1 MSAPRSSPRVLIV
14 DDEADL
20 RELLEIT
27 LLKMGLDVDSAENLA
42 QARAYLAQ
50 AQGPADAGGSGGN
63 GGNGGNG
70 GAAGPGPYALVLT
83 DMRLPDGLGL
93 ELVREV
99 SATFRNTPIAVV
111 TAYGSADNAVVAL
124 KAGAFDYISK
134 PVALDQLRVMVQS
147 ALRLNAPPAETP
159 GAAPREASR
168 LKGESAVMQALRAQ
182 IARLARSMAPIA
194 INGESGSGKELA
206 AREIHAQS
214 SRAGKPFIAVNCG
227 AIPEALMEAE
237 FFGYRKGAFTGAADE
252 RDGFF
257 QAANGGTLMLDEVAD
272 LPLAMQVKL
281 LRAIQER
288 RVRKIGATA
297 EEAVDVRIISATHK
311 NLEQLVEQGAFR
323 QDLFYRLNVIE
334 LSLPPLR
341 ERADDLGVL
350 TDAILA
356 RLGTFDQKVVL
367 GPGVL
372 DALRGYAFPG
382 NVRELENILER
393 ALAFA
398 NDGVIEVRDLALKGN
413 RAADMPPGYVPPPA
427 ELRADAAAAPAGAA
441 QAAPVRAPSAV
452 PQGFMPLPGAPER
465 TAPPAGAYPAGAHP
479 TGTHPAGIHPAGANP
494 AGAPAAP
501 AASVAHAA
509 HVTPA
514 SDGAGAA
521 ARPAPPLPPLDALPS
536 NLPDY
541 LAQVERDIIMRALAQ
556 TQYNRTQAASLLGI
570 SFRQLRYQMQKLN
583 IQEPEA

>member
-1 MSAPRSSPRVLIV
+1 MRCSTTNTASTPVAISAARARPAAVSSSPLRIRRRRSRRRRHDARARHQKGCSMSACPRVLVV

-20 RELLEIT
+20 RELLELT
-27 LLKMGLDVDSAENLA
+27 LLKMGLDVDSAATLA
-42 QARAYLAQ
+42 QARGLLATPEREYQ
-50 AQGPADAGGSGGN
+50 
-63 GGNGGNG
+63 
-70 GAAGPGPYALVLT
+70 LVLT

-99 SATFRNTPIAVV
+99 SAAYKNTPIAVV
-111 TAYGSADNAVVAL
+111 TAFGSADNAVIAL

-147 ALRLNAPPAETP
+147 ALRLNAPAVAQAPSARPAH
-159 GAAPREASR
+159 SR
-168 LKGESAVMQALRAQ
+168 LKGESAVIQSLRAQ

-194 INGESGSGKELA
+194 ITGESGSGKELA
-206 AREIHAQS
+206 AREVHALS
-214 SRAGKPFIAVNCG
+214 SRADKPFIAVNCG

-297 EEAVDVRIISATHK
+297 EEPVDVRIISATHK
-311 NLEQLVEQGAFR
+311 NLAQCVEQGSFR

-341 ERADDLGVL
+341 ERLDDLAVL
-350 TDAILA
+350 TGAILD
-356 RLGTFDQKVVL
+356 RLGTFEHQVRL
-367 GPGVL
+367 GEGVL
-372 DALRGYAFPG
+372 DALRGYSFPG

-398 NDGVIEVRDLALKGN
+398 NDGVIEVADLALKGA
-413 RAADMPPGYVPPPA
+413 RMVEASAPPPTPAAPALQPAAGEAAAFGPAPSSPPPPPQPQAPSDVPPPA
-427 ELRADAAAAPAGAA
+427 DTP
-441 QAAPVRAPSAV
+441 PS
-452 PQGFMPLPGAPER
+452 LP
-465 TAPPAGAYPAGAHP
+465 H
-479 TGTHPAGIHPAGANP
+479 
-494 AGAPAAP
+494 
-501 AASVAHAA
+501 
-509 HVTPA
+509 
-514 SDGAGAA
+514 
-521 ARPAPPLPPLDALPS
+521 LDA
-536 NLPDY
+536 
-541 LAQVERDIIMRALAQ
+541 
-556 TQYNRTQAASLLGI
+556 
-570 SFRQLRYQMQKLN
+570 
-583 IQEPEA
+583 

>member
-1 MSAPRSSPRVLIV
+1 MTSPRVLVV

-27 LLKMGLDVDSAENLA
+27 LLKMGLDVDSTETLQHARQLFAENEY
-42 QARAYLAQ
+42 Q
-50 AQGPADAGGSGGN
+50 
-63 GGNGGNG
+63 
-70 GAAGPGPYALVLT
+70 LVLT

-93 ELVREV
+93 ELVRDV
-99 SATFRNTPIAVV
+99 SASGKNIPIAVV
-111 TAYGSADNAVVAL
+111 TAFGSAENAVVAL
-124 KAGAFDYISK
+124 KAGAFDYVSK
-134 PVALDQLRVMVQS
+134 PVQLDQLRVLVQS
-147 ALRLNAPPAETP
+147 ALRVTDSAPA
-159 GAAPREASR
+159 AAPARGQQQSR
-168 LKGESAVMQALRAQ
+168 LRGNSAAIQSLRAQ

-214 SRAGKPFIAVNCG
+214 SRADKPFIAVNCG

-297 EEAVDVRIISATHK
+297 EEPVDVRIISATHK
-311 NLEQLVEQGAFR
+311 NLEKLVEAGQFR

-334 LSLPPLR
+334 LRLAPLR
-341 ERADDLGVL
+341 ERLDDLEELVG
-350 TDAILA
+350 AILA
-356 RLGTFDQKVVL
+356 RLGSFEHKAVL

-372 DALRGYAFPG
+372 DVLKTYSFPG

-393 ALAFA
+393 ALAFS
-398 NDGVIEVRDLALKGN
+398 NDGVISAEDLALKGG
-413 RAADMPPGYVPPPA
+413 AMPPAVPA
-427 ELRADAAAAPAGAA
+427 V
-441 QAAPVRAPSAV
+441 APV
-452 PQGFMPLPGAPER
+452 
-465 TAPPAGAYPAGAHP
+465 PA
-479 TGTHPAGIHPAGANP
+479 I
-494 AGAPAAP
+494 PAAP
-501 AASVAHAA
+501 EAASEPE
-509 HVTPA
+509 PA
-514 SDGAGAA
+514 PAPE
-521 ARPAPPLPPLDALPS
+521 PAPPETPAMPPLPVLDILPS
-536 NLPDY
+536 NLPAY
-541 LAQVERDIIMRALAQ
+541 LEAVEREIITRALTQ
-556 TQYNRTQAASLLGI
+556 THYNRTQAAQLLGI

-583 IQEPEA
+583 IQDPG

>member
-1 MSAPRSSPRVLIV
+1 MRSPRVLVV

-27 LLKMGLDVDSAENLA
+27 LLKMGLDVDSAESLA
-42 QARAYLAQ
+42 EARRR
-50 AQGPADAGGSGGN
+50 
-63 GGNGGNG
+63 
-70 GAAGPGPYALVLT
+70 YAESDYSLVLT

-99 SATFRNTPIAVV
+99 SASGKNVPIAVV
-111 TAYGSADNAVVAL
+111 TAFGSAENAVVAL
-124 KAGAFDYISK
+124 KAGAFDYVSK
-134 PVALDQLRVMVQS
+134 PVQLDQLRVMVQS
-147 ALRLNAPPAETP
+147 ALKLSDAPA
-159 GAAPREASR
+159 GAAPDKPSTTSR
-168 LKGESAVMQALRAQ
+168 LRGNSAAIQALRAQ
-182 IARLARSMAPIA
+182 IGRLARSMAPIA

-214 SRAGKPFIAVNCG
+214 SRADKAFIAVNCG

-297 EEAVDVRIISATHK
+297 EEPVDVRIISATHK
-311 NLEQLVEQGAFR
+311 NLEKLVEAGLFR

-334 LSLPPLR
+334 LRLAPLR
-341 ERADDLGVL
+341 ERLDDLEEL
-350 TDAILA
+350 TEAILA
-356 RLGTFDQKVVL
+356 RLGSFEHKVSL

-393 ALAFA
+393 ALAFS
-398 NDGVIEVRDLALKGN
+398 NDGVINIEDLALKGG
-413 RAADMPPGYVPPPA
+413 AAPVPPPA
-427 ELRADAAAAPAGAA
+427 API
-441 QAAPVRAPSAV
+441 APAPSA
-452 PQGFMPLPGAPER
+452 
-465 TAPPAGAYPAGAHP
+465 PAVAAV
-479 TGTHPAGIHPAGANP
+479 
-494 AGAPAAP
+494 PAAP
-501 AASVAHAA
+501 APV
-509 HVTPA
+509 VTPA
-514 SDGAGAA
+514 PLAVPEVA
-521 ARPAPPLPPLDALPS
+521 PTMPPLPQFDVLPS
-536 NLPDY
+536 DLPAY
-541 LAQVERDIIMRALAQ
+541 LAAIERDIITRALAQ
-556 TQYNRTQAASLLGI
+556 TSYNRTQAAQLLGI

-583 IQEPEA
+583 IQEPEC

>member
-1 MSAPRSSPRVLIV
+1 MSAHTPRSPRILVV

-20 RELLEIT
+20 RELLELT
-27 LLKMGLDVDSAENLA
+27 LLKMGLDVDSAATLGE
-42 QARAYLAQ
+42 ARALLAGTEYQ
-50 AQGPADAGGSGGN
+50 
-63 GGNGGNG
+63 
-70 GAAGPGPYALVLT
+70 LVLT

-93 ELVREV
+93 ELVREI
-99 SATFRNTPIAVV
+99 AAACKNTPVAVV
-111 TAYGSADNAVVAL
+111 TAFGSADNAVVAL

-134 PVALDQLRVMVQS
+134 PVALDQLRLMVQS
-147 ALRLNAPPAETP
+147 ALRLNAEPAAGQAPT
-159 GAAPREASR
+159 AAPTASR
-168 LKGESAVMQALRAQ
+168 LRGESAVIQALRAQ

-214 SRAGKPFIAVNCG
+214 SRAAQPFIAVNCG

-252 RDGFF
+252 REGFF

-297 EEAVDVRIISATHK
+297 EEPVDVRIISATHK
-311 NLEQLVEQGAFR
+311 NLAQCVEQGSFR

-341 ERADDLGVL
+341 ERLDDLGVL

-356 RLGTFDQKVVL
+356 RLGTFENRVVL
-367 GPGVL
+367 GQGVL
-372 DALRGYAFPG
+372 AALRGYSFPG

-398 NDGVIEVRDLALKGN
+398 DDGVIEVGDLSLKGA
-413 RAADMPPGYVPPPA
+413 RMAEAALPLSVPSAPTAADGPIA
-427 ELRADAAAAPAGAA
+427 
-441 QAAPVRAPSAV
+441 
-452 PQGFMPLPGAPER
+452 PGAP
-465 TAPPAGAYPAGAHP
+465 
-479 TGTHPAGIHPAGANP
+479 
-494 AGAPAAP
+494 
-501 AASVAHAA
+501 V
-509 HVTPA
+509 VT
-514 SDGAGAA
+514 
-521 ARPAPPLPPLDALPS
+521 PPLPEALPA

-541 LAQVERDIIMRALAQ
+541 LIQVERDIILRALAQ
-556 TQYNRTQAASLLGI
+556 TQFNRTQAAQLLGI

>member
-1 MSAPRSSPRVLIV
+1 MSSPRVLVV

-27 LLKMGLDVDSAENLA
+27 LLKMGLDVDSAATLQE
-42 QARAYLAQ
+42 ARGLF
-50 AQGPADAGGSGGN
+50 
-63 GGNGGNG
+63 
-70 GAAGPGPYALVLT
+70 AAGDYQLVLT

-99 SATFRNTPIAVV
+99 SASGRNTPIAVV
-111 TAYGSADNAVVAL
+111 TAFGSADNAVVAL
-124 KAGAFDYISK
+124 KAGAFDYVSK
-134 PVALDQLRVMVQS
+134 PVQLDQLRVMVQS
-147 ALRLNAPPAETP
+147 ALKLDSASAPAV
-159 GAAPREASR
+159 PRGEPVDSR
-168 LKGESAVMQALRAQ
+168 LKGDSAAMQALRAQ

-194 INGESGSGKELA
+194 ITGESGSGKEVA

-214 SRAGKPFIAVNCG
+214 SRADQPFVAVNCG

-297 EEAVDVRIISATHK
+297 EEPVDVRIISATHQD
-311 NLEQLVEQGAFR
+311 LARCVEQGRFR

-341 ERADDLGVL
+341 ERLDDLPVL

-356 RLGTFDQKVVL
+356 RLARGGEKPKL

-372 DALRGYAFPG
+372 EALAGYSFPG
-382 NVRELENILER
+382 NVRELENVLER
-393 ALAFA
+393 ALAYS
-398 NDGVIEVRDLALKGN
+398 NDGVIDAADLSLKG
-413 RAADMPPGYVPPPA
+413 AAVAAHAPDAPA
-427 ELRADAAAAPAGAA
+427 ASAPSSAAAPAEAY
-441 QAAPVRAPSAV
+441 AAPAFAAGDSA
-452 PQGFMPLPGAPER
+452 
-465 TAPPAGAYPAGAHP
+465 APPAAGP
-479 TGTHPAGIHPAGANP
+479 S
-494 AGAPAAP
+494 
-501 AASVAHAA
+501 AS
-509 HVTPA
+509 T
-514 SDGAGAA
+514 
-521 ARPAPPLPPLDALPS
+521 RMPPLPDLSVLPD
-536 NLPDY
+536 NLPAY
-541 LAQVERDIIMRALAQ
+541 LEMVEREIIQRALVQ
-556 TQYNRTQAASLLGI
+556 TQYNRTQAAQLLGI

-583 IQEPEA
+583 IQAPNS